1 MKTNKKVYIV
11 KACHGIFEESFEE
24 IIGIYS
30 NKKRA
35 EIAKIRED
43 YFYKMLSEISD
54 KEALRYFEED
64 EEFLKLWL
72 NQQNIMTSYQ
82 KSIIV
87 PLELK

>member
-1 MKTNKKVYIV
+1 MKTNKKVYVV

-64 EEFLKLWL
+64 NEFYQLWF
-72 NQQNIMTSYQ
+72 NQQNIMTSY
-82 KSIIV
+82 KESIVV
-87 PLELK
+87 PFDLK

>member
-64 EEFLKLWL
+64 EEFLKLWN
-72 NQQNIMTSYQ
+72 NQQNIMTSY
-82 KSIIV
+82 KESIIV
-87 PLELK
+87 PFELK

>member
-11 KACHGIFEESFEE
+11 KACHGIYEESFEE
-24 IIGIYS
+24 IIGVYS
-30 NKKRA
+30 NRKRA

-64 EEFLKLWL
+64 EEFLKLWN
-72 NQQNIMTSYQ
+72 NQQNIMTSY
-82 KSIIV
+82 KESIIV
-87 PLELK
+87 PFELK

>member
-1 MKTNKKVYIV
+1 MKTNKKVYVV

-24 IIGIYS
+24 IIGVYS
-30 NKKRA
+30 NIEKA
-35 EIAKIRED
+35 EMAKERED